1 MEQATIMVVDDSM
14 EWRMHLRAL
23 METIP
28 GFLIVADA
36 ADGLEAI
43 DKAARARPDI
53 LLLDI
58 AMPRMNGLK
67 AAEVIRVVSPGTKII
82 FVTQE
87 QDEDIRMAALATGA
101 EGYVVK
107 SRAVSELMSTIDGAL
122 QKCSPSHQATVLD
135 GLAAY

>member
-1 MEQATIMVVDDSM
+1 MVVDDSR
-14 EWRMHLRAL
+14 EWRLHLRGL

-28 GFLIVADA
+28 GFQIVADA
-36 ADGLEAI
+36 ADGLEAVA
-43 DKAARARPDI
+43 KAALVRPDI

-58 AMPRMNGLK
+58 GMPRMNGLK

-107 SRAVSELMSTIDGAL
+107 SKAGSELMMTVDAAL
-122 QKCSPSHQATVLD
+122 HKSVHYCQATVPDVLP
-135 GLAAY
+135 AY